1 MAPPFLQE
9 DKADSLATRCA
20 RDVYRRGVPTQ
31 VIVLNS
37 GSSSGKSSIARCRQ
51 SMLPEPWLTLGV
63 DTLIQAMPRSMQ
75 GSGWGIQFAPDGQ
88 VLVGGGFRRFEAA
101 WYRGFAAVAGADTG
115 VIVDEVFLGGAASQ
129 HRLRVALDGL
139 EVLWVGVR
147 CDGAVAADRE
157 AARGD
162 RTGMAESQADLVH
175 NGVLYDLEVDT
186 TTTTAIDCARAI
198 ADHT

>member
-1 MAPPFLQE
+1 M
-9 DKADSLATRCA
+9 SI
-20 RDVYRRGVPTQ
+20 VVGVPTQ
-31 VIVLNS
+31 VIVLNG
-37 GSSSGKSSIARCRQ
+37 GSSSDKSSIARCLQ

-75 GSGWGIQFAPDGQ
+75 GSGSGSQFAPDGQ
-88 VLVGGGFRRFEAA
+88 ILVGDEFRRLEAA
-101 WYRGFAAVAGADTG
+101 WYRGIAAVADADTG
-115 VIVDEVFLGGAASQ
+115 VSVDEVFLGGAASQ
-129 HRLRVALDGL
+129 DRLRVALDGL
-139 EVLWVGVR
+139 EVLWIGVR

-162 RTGMAESQADLVH
+162 RTGMAESQAVLVH
-175 NGVLYDLEVDT
+175 NGVLYDLKVDT